1 MIVRHH
7 RHARSPDDIKDCQ
20 IGRPVKDLDL
30 RATRLADHL
39 LDGIRVCDSPG
50 DDFTDSLHSGGF
62 TYGSAA
68 VGLESI
74 QIKHEDD
81 LPDWLL

>member
-1 MIVRHH
+1 MYGD
-7 RHARSPDDIKDCQ
+7 HARKLT
-20 IGRPVKDLDL
+20 RF
-30 RATRLADHL
+30 RAL
-39 LDGIRVCDSPG
+39 SPG
-50 DDFTDSLHSGGF
+50 YDFMDSLHSGGF